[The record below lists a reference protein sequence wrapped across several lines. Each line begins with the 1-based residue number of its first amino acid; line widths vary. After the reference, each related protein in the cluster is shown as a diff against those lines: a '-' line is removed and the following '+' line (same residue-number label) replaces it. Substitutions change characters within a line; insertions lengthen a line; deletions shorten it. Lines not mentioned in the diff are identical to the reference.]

1 MPSLFPPG
9 DTALTD
15 RRSRWREQSLIY
27 QELTTILNS
36 PIGLRRLS
44 KQWPIIRRR
53 LANEPRKRQVVQL
66 G

>member
-1 MPSLFPPG
+1 MTPFHF
-9 DTALTD
+9 TALAD
-15 RRSRWREQSLIY
+15 RRSRWREQGLIY

-44 KQWPIIRRR
+44 KQWPVIRCR
-53 LANEPRKRQVVQL
+53 LANEPRQRQVIQL